1 MIIKNLITHVIS
13 APLEQPFY
21 FSQGYV
27 YRRSSVIVEVI
38 GEDGTSGFGECMCHG
53 QQSPFLASSF
63 VENCYK
69 EEVIGKDSL
78 DVEVIKQDLLDN
90 RELQ

>member
-38 GEDGTSGFGECMCHG
+38 GEDGTSGLVNACAM
-53 QQSPFLASSF
+53 
-63 VENCYK
+63 
-69 EEVIGKDSL
+69 DSK
-78 DVEVIKQDLLDN
+78 VHF
-90 RELQ
+90 

>member
-27 YRRSSVIVEVI
+27 YRRSSVILEVI
-38 GEDGTSGFGECMCHG
+38 GEDGTSGLVNACAM
-53 QQSPFLASSF
+53 
-63 VENCYK
+63 
-69 EEVIGKDSL
+69 DSK
-78 DVEVIKQDLLDN
+78 VHF
-90 RELQ
+90 

>member
-27 YRRSSVIVEVI
+27 YRRSSVIVEVM
-38 GEDGTSGFGECMCHG
+38 EQVVLVNACAM
-53 QQSPFLASSF
+53 
-63 VENCYK
+63 
-69 EEVIGKDSL
+69 DSK
-78 DVEVIKQDLLDN
+78 VHF
-90 RELQ
+90 